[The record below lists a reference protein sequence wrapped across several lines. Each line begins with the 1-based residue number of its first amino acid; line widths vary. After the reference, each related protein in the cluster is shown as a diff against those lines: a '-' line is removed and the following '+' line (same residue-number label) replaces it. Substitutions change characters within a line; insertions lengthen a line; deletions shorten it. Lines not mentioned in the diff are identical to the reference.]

1 MLLGLPSIL
10 RAQQPVDVFPAQ
22 FELNGLHEGRQLLV
36 TGPAQR
42 DLTRTATYATE
53 PANVVRVSTSGYV
66 RPIGKGAAVIL
77 IPGLSSSRDVYAAEA
92 KLLTTSLHLIQ
103 IAGPNASG
111 PSQLI
116 ESATILLASN
126 HHRDH
131 NTGDVR

>member
-1 MLLGLPSIL
+1 MSASNTTLRLLTVLFIL
-10 RAQQPVDVFPAQ
+10 AGILLLRKPVFGQTITA
-22 FELNGLHEGRQLLV
+22 
-36 TGPAQR
+36 AS
-42 DLTRTATYATE
+42 TRFS
-53 PANVVRVSTSGYV
+53 VVIQEAA
-66 RPIGKGAAVIL
+66 PGKGAAVIL